1 MSQLTRNLI
10 RPGIPASLSGPPVLS
25 VVLRAMDPGCHKR
38 NVPDLSRMSTHYHV
52 PLTIHCH
59 TNFSTTA
66 WLTSLEWAH
75 TLPLATHVTLPHML
89 HYCTIFPSTDAH
101 IQLWNS
107 SHLHMPHTLN
117 IGMHVHIFFRCCYF
131 WEKWTWQGHILR
143 WNKLSGAHDGQCRH
157 SRPAKASTPPPGGL
171 RRIIAV
177 EKYFNAVSLYI

>member
-59 TNFSTTA
+59 TLPHIATHYHMPLTIHCHTNFSTTA
-66 WLTSLEWAH
+66 WLTSLEWEN
-75 TLPLATHVTLPHML
+75 TLPLATHFTLPNML
-89 HYCTIFPSTDAH
+89 HYCTIFLSTDAH

-107 SHLHMPHTLN
+107 SHLHTPHTLN
-117 IGMHVHIFFRCCYF
+117 IGMHVHIFFVVVIF
-131 WEKWTWQGHILR
+131 EKNGRDRDTF
-143 WNKLSGAHDGQCRH
+143 C
-157 SRPAKASTPPPGGL
+157 GGT
-171 RRIIAV
+171 
-177 EKYFNAVSLYI
+177 S